1 MVLSVIMSWL
11 WKSVFTAPLDNL
23 WPVISFLPPPWTW
36 PGLEQNH
43 KITPQSPFAHNV
55 LSMCPSNEWCLF
67 KTRAE
72 RWQCLKNRCWSIVWR
87 HLEELKCLLRCIQYI
102 LAHKIKL
109 GITYLLVYNIVLV
122 LFIRTQM
129 SFMFLLYYIHLTL
142 HCIASCIVLKL
153 SGLHLYCIMMYCPG
167 LLLRTQMSRRQVR
180 QEEASLSLPLFSVS
194 VSTSLFKG

>member
-1 MVLSVIMSWL
+1 MFVGFLSRSVWRVSLNATWTLELTPMTLLVLNVIMSWL
-11 WKSVFTAPLDNL
+11 WKRVFTAPLDNL
-23 WPVISFLPPPWTW
+23 LPVISFLPPPWTW

-67 KTRAE
+67 KARAE

-129 SFMFLLYYIHLTL
+129 SFMFLLYYIIFT
-142 HCIASCIVLKL
+142 
-153 SGLHLYCIMMYCPG
+153 
-167 LLLRTQMSRRQVR
+167 
-180 QEEASLSLPLFSVS
+180 
-194 VSTSLFKG
+194 